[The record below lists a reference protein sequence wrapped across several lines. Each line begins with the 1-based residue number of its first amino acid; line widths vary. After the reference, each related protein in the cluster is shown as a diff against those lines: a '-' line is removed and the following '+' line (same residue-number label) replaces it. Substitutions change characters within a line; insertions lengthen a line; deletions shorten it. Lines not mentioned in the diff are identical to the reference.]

1 MIRKRTTLT
10 TTERKQRLFCLLFGS
25 VLLGAALGIVMLR
38 WQYDGVPTSWAC
50 FLGMFLEKRSSLAA
64 LWLGSIGNILLFL
77 MTFFLLGFSAVGQ
90 PFAWLLL
97 LTYGVCMGGAL
108 QMQCGS
114 GNVLVRS
121 VLLLIYFVPVSA
133 LLAVASRE
141 SLRFSGKF
149 TDYGFRDEPTDQ
161 MCHQLRMYCAR
172 FAVLLVLLVLHT
184 LLYSALFYAI
194 EM

>member
-90 PFAWLLL
+90 PFVWLLL

-121 VLLLIYFVPVSA
+121 VLLLIYFVPVSRWHRG
-133 LLAVASRE
+133 SPCG
-141 SLRFSGKF
+141 SLENSLIMDFGTNQQIRCATSCECTVPVLSYCWCCWYCIRCYIVRCF
-149 TDYGFRDEPTDQ
+149 
-161 MCHQLRMYCAR
+161 MQLKCSTA
-172 FAVLLVLLVLHT
+172 
-184 LLYSALFYAI
+184 
-194 EM
+194 

>member
-90 PFAWLLL
+90 PFVWLLL
-97 LTYGVCMGGAL
+97 LTYGVCMDMGRL
-108 QMQCGS
+108 CG
-114 GNVLVRS
+114 
-121 VLLLIYFVPVSA
+121 
-133 LLAVASRE
+133 
-141 SLRFSGKF
+141 
-149 TDYGFRDEPTDQ
+149 
-161 MCHQLRMYCAR
+161 
-172 FAVLLVLLVLHT
+172 
-184 LLYSALFYAI
+184 
-194 EM
+194 

>member
-90 PFAWLLL
+90 PFVWLLL
-97 LTYGVCMGGAL
+97 LTYGVCMGGTL
-108 QMQCGS
+108 QMQCGF

-149 TDYGFRDEPTDQ
+149 TDYGFRDEPTEV
-161 MCHQLRMYCAR
+161 A
-172 FAVLLVLLVLHT
+172 
-184 LLYSALFYAI
+184 
-194 EM
+194 

>member
-25 VLLGAALGIVMLR
+25 VLLGAALGSVMLR

-90 PFAWLLL
+90 PFVRLRKCAGAECAPADLFCAGFG
-97 LTYGVCMGGAL
+97 TAGGGIAGV
-108 QMQCGS
+108 
-114 GNVLVRS
+114 
-121 VLLLIYFVPVSA
+121 P
-133 LLAVASRE
+133 
-141 SLRFSGKF
+141 
-149 TDYGFRDEPTDQ
+149 
-161 MCHQLRMYCAR
+161 
-172 FAVLLVLLVLHT
+172 AVLWKIH
-184 LLYSALFYAI
+184 
-194 EM
+194 

>member
-1 MIRKRTTLT
+1 
-10 TTERKQRLFCLLFGS
+10 
-25 VLLGAALGIVMLR
+25 MLR

-90 PFAWLLL
+90 PFVWLLL
-97 LTYGVCMGGAL
+97 LTYGVCMGGTL

-161 MCHQLRMYCAR
+161 MSHQLRMYCAR

>member
-1 MIRKRTTLT
+1 M
-10 TTERKQRLFCLLFGS
+10 
-25 VLLGAALGIVMLR
+25 AA
-38 WQYDGVPTSWAC
+38 
-50 FLGMFLEKRSSLAA
+50 
-64 LWLGSIGNILLFL
+64 
-77 MTFFLLGFSAVGQ
+77 AV
-90 PFAWLLL
+90 
-97 LTYGVCMGGAL
+97 TYGVCMGGAL

-161 MCHQLRMYCAR
+161 MCHQA
-172 FAVLLVLLVLHT
+172 FANVLCPFCRT
-184 LLYSALFYAI
+184 AGAAGTAYAVI
-194 EM
+194 

>member
-90 PFAWLLL
+90 PFVWLLL
-97 LTYGVCMGGAL
+97 LTYGVCMGGTL
-108 QMQCGS
+108 QMQ
-114 GNVLVRS
+114 
-121 VLLLIYFVPVSA
+121 SA